1 MTLRYLIPTLL
12 IAVVVLS
19 TIAVGLIGAGTTVHA
34 KVIVLKTHSWWSP
47 PPAGSFNPASPHFI
61 NIVGL
66 VFEKLA
72 QWIKV
77 PNTFVPILAVG
88 WKYVPEKHWFVVY
101 LRKNVYWH
109 DNYPFTCKDVWTTF
123 MIYKAM
129 GKPVWNYISDVK
141 CLNNYTVVFVVKKW
155 GYLVPWYILWQNGEI
170 TFPYHIYGKWAEEIA
185 KATSKS
191 QMQSILKSLLEYQ
204 PKTLIGTGPFKLET
218 ITSNEVVLVKFDKY
232 WNAKN
237 VYIDEIIMPKI
248 TSNQIGWQYYRTGGL
263 DFDIFMMPP
272 SLYNWVQHSS
282 FARVVKIYDLSGCAL
297 VFNFRNK
304 WLANREVRVAIA
316 LAINR
321 TKVALAGG
329 VGMYDPS
336 PYPTDLIALQINLWV
351 KPLVENGVLNPYK
364 YNPQEAAKIL
374 ESLGFKKVNGVWY
387 TPDGKPF
394 KLTLIAPGGWT
405 DWVAMATEVAQQLK
419 NFGIQVELKTP
430 PAPAYWSSAWYLG
443 GHYDLALD
451 FYGAWMVYPY
461 KAMKRTWIEV
471 NGVSR
476 KVVQGPEFPTVVYLP
491 YFHKKVNVTQLVQEL
506 ASTMNP
512 SLQHEIAEEL
522 AYAVNYYLPELA
534 LADKHLLIYLNIQH
548 FLWPDW
554 NIKYNY
560 YNLYQNAGGGHL
572 EALALMIKLGYVR
585 PNPSY
590 WGVSV
595 PPLPKICSLPSP
607 AVAVV
612 PTTTTVTKTTAVTV
626 TTTTAVTKTT
636 TVAVTK
642 TATVSAPSGV
652 KVVTVTVTKPVV
664 VTKTTVSP
672 VTVTKYVASPA
683 KVSVSIPSGLLYGIL
698 AVSIIA
704 LIGAWV
710 AAGVAISLR
719 KKA

>member
-12 IAVVVLS
+12 IAIVVLS
-19 TIAVGLIGAGTTVHA
+19 VVSVGLVALPSA
-34 KVIVLKTHSWWSP
+34 KAEKVVVFKTHSWWSP
-47 PPAGSFNPASPHFI
+47 PPAGSFNPASPHFVH
-61 NIVGL
+61 IVGL

-77 PNTFVPILAVG
+77 PNTFVPVLAIG
-88 WKYVPEKHWFVVY
+88 WKYVPEKHWFIVY
-101 LRKNVYWH
+101 LRKGVYWH

-141 CLNNYTVVFVVKKW
+141 CLNDYTVVFVVKKW

-170 TFPYHIYGKWAEEIA
+170 TFPYHIYGKWANEIA
-185 KATSKS
+185 KATSQS
-191 QMQSILKSLLEYQ
+191 QLQSILKDLLKFQ

-218 ITSNEVVLVKFDKY
+218 ITSSEVILVKFDKY

-237 VYIDEIIMPKI
+237 IYIDKIVMPKI
-248 TSNQIGWQYYRTGGL
+248 TSNQVGWQYYRTGGL

-272 SLYNWVQHSS
+272 SLYEWLQHTN
-282 FARVVKIYDLSGCAL
+282 FARVFKIYDLSGCAL
-297 VFNFRNK
+297 VFNFNNK
-304 WLANREVRVAIA
+304 WLANRMVRVAIA

-321 TKVALAGG
+321 TKVAMAGG

-336 PYPTDLIALQINLWV
+336 PYPTNLIALQIDLWA
-351 KPLVENGVLNPYK
+351 KPLVEKGVLNPYK
-364 YNPQEAAKIL
+364 YDPAKAAKIL
-374 ESLGFKKVNGVWY
+374 ESLGFKKVNGKWY

-394 KLTLIAPGGWT
+394 KLVLIAPGGWT
-405 DWVAMATEVAQQLK
+405 DWVAIATEVAQELK
-419 NFGIQVELKTP
+419 NFGIDVVLKTP
-430 PAPAYWSSAWYLG
+430 PAPAYWSNSWYLG

-461 KAMKRTWIEV
+461 KAMKRAWIEV

-476 KVVQGPEFPTVVYLP
+476 KIVQGEKFPTVVYLP
-491 YFHKKVNVTQLVQEL
+491 YFKKTVNVTKLVHEL
-506 ASTMNP
+506 ASTMDP
-512 SLQHEIAEEL
+512 AKQHEIAEEL

-534 LADKHLLIYLNIQH
+534 LADKHLIIYVNIQH

-554 NIKYNY
+554 TIKYNY

-572 EALALMIKLGYVR
+572 EAVALMIKLGYVR

-590 WGVSV
+590 WGISV

-607 AVAVV
+607 AIAIV
-612 PTTTTVTKTTAVTV
+612 PTTVTKTVVTSTTVPVTV
-626 TTTTAVTKTT
+626 TKTVATTT
-636 TVAVTK
+636 TVAT
-642 TATVSAPSGV
+642 TATVTAPAGA
-652 KVVTVTVTKPVV
+652 KIITVTKPVI

-672 VTVTKYVASPA
+672 ITITITKTSPVTITKTAA
-683 KVSVSIPSGLLYGIL
+683 LPSGLLYAIL

-710 AAGVAISLR
+710 AAGVAIGLR